1 MSILAPFFIR
11 VVSTLFNGAAKTVV
25 ANVNSWKS
33 FCPDL
38 FKTFQH
44 SVSWN
49 TSRLNQTK
57 GFSSYFNPW
66 WLALFANVL
75 NLYFLPYYSLG
86 LFSYLAVSSRASHV
100 GSFLMF
106 FTYLSTLFECKCS
119 TFRNFCQECVK
130 DVIFLLLYFW
140 TFYQSEGPLKY
151 LLKIWK
157 CSSK

>member
-1 MSILAPFFIR
+1 MSILAPFLIR
-11 VVSTLFNGAAKTVV
+11 VVLTLFSGAAKTVM

-49 TSRLNQTK
+49 TSRLKQIK
-57 GFSSYFNPW
+57 GFNSYFNPW
-66 WLALFANVL
+66 RLALFANVL

-119 TFRNFCQECVK
+119 IFRNFCQECVK
-130 DVIFLLLYFW
+130 DVIFLFTIFLDFL
-140 TFYQSEGPLKY
+140 SVRRSV
-151 LLKIWK
+151 KIFIVFWK